1 MLYPARVSVPFAATL
16 LRRLLCA
23 DNIGNAFATF
33 TSCPIF
39 PRLSIPL
46 VPFTR
51 IPFRLRSPHIRLF
64 LPCVLCPF
72 FTLAT
77 NACVLRTIVEKCI
90 FLLSTHTRFHDRL
103 QCLSDFDPMPLQL
116 LLAAGAF
123 PFVVCKICDG
133 FVARRPI
140 VSPVIDLHS
149 TIFACIVAFASTTD
163 CADFAI
169 LYSPDPPQ
177 RCAVC
182 RRFQRIGFTI
192 IFSCFVRQFVH
203 LFYLTRLVK
212 RLDLLDFQYTISA
225 PDAQV
230 TIVRLLFPFFAH
242 LRSQRRDFSLSCRL
256 RRLIDR
262 RLHNVIRFFS
272 YQRALFVS
280 CIPDRK

>member
-192 IFSCFVRQFVH
+192 IFSCFVRQ
-203 LFYLTRLVK
+203 
-212 RLDLLDFQYTISA
+212 
-225 PDAQV
+225 
-230 TIVRLLFPFFAH
+230 
-242 LRSQRRDFSLSCRL
+242 
-256 RRLIDR
+256 
-262 RLHNVIRFFS
+262 
-272 YQRALFVS
+272 LFVS
-280 CIPDRK
+280 SILHGLSSVWICLIFSIPYPHPTRKLQLSVFYFRFLHISDRNDAIFLCHVVCAV